1 MSACKCR
8 SIECENADNALL
20 PCEVDCCDFDEN
32 GIIMDVDI
40 EWVQAVSYTHL
51 TLPTIYSV

>member
-1 MSACKCR
+1 MSACRCHG
-8 SIECENADNALL
+8 IECENADNALL

-40 EWVQAVSYTHL
+40 EWVQEETVM
-51 TLPTIYSV
+51 